1 MLSSWSFSVLLL
13 SSVFGS
19 PVNYTNTSNST
30 SECPGP
36 SCNQTFN
43 GSFPPPECHGPSC
56 NQTDN
61 DSSPPL
67 VSRGFPFTTCSLP
80 TCAIHDID
88 KGLTPGDEKAGGAAS
103 DPFGPG
109 KK

>member
-43 GSFPPPECHGPSC
+43 GSFPPP
-56 NQTDN
+56 